1 MGHVIAFVPASGGVG
16 ATSLAAAVAVRGAA
30 AGRRTVAVDLD
41 RLAGRLDVVLGVEEQ
56 PGWRWP
62 RLAGVAGL
70 VDGGLLARQL
80 PTADGV
86 AVLATG
92 CDRWAR
98 HPDGADPAGAG
109 VGRLPT
115 HLTPCTPPTQTTPP
129 TEIVG
134 PTGWGQAG
142 SVGAARPWLEVVPD
156 VVGGL
161 VRAHELTVLDLP
173 REPDLVEA
181 VSGLVDALVV
191 VVGARLGQVAA
202 AAASVPALRSASGDV
217 GSAAR
222 AGDAWSA
229 APADTWL
236 VLRGHG
242 VDAALEDAVVD
253 HLDLPL
259 AGVLRDD
266 PRACDDVERGRP
278 PGARGRGPLVEVADD
293 LLLRLVSMEVAA

>member
-70 VDGGLLARQL
+70 VDGLLLARQL

-86 AVLATG
+86 AVLGAG

-98 HPDGADPAGAG
+98 HPDAASLAAASADRLAMPATAPTAPTTPTRTTEGAG
-109 VGRLPT
+109 ST
-115 HLTPCTPPTQTTPP
+115 AC
-129 TEIVG
+129 
-134 PTGWGQAG
+134 GQPA
-142 SVGAARPWLEVVPD
+142 SVVAARPWLEVVPD

-161 VRAHELTVLDLP
+161 ARAHELTVLDLP

-202 AAASVPALRSASGDV
+202 AAASVPVLRAASGDV
-217 GSAAR
+217 GSATTAD
-222 AGDAWSA
+222 DAWSA